1 MGPIKLTAREKV
13 PRLSDTYYL
22 AKWGKIEMEIYK
34 QQSEIVKRHLHA
46 ISVFGNVDGRQN

>member
-22 AKWGKIEMEIYK
+22 AKWGKIEDTRYSKGILK
-34 QQSEIVKRHLHA
+34 GPKGNCDIQAAKRE
-46 ISVFGNVDGRQN
+46 